1 MKPGKGFETVNA
13 RIVKLF
19 AFIGVCFAVL
29 VGFTSWWTVID
40 ANNLKNQRVNKRPL
54 FKAQKIERGRILAA
68 DGTVIAR
75 SVPKGSGASLRFV
88 REYPEGGTYGHPIGY
103 SFIEFGNSEF
113 EAYHNS
119 ELVGDENE
127 FASAFDELRGRDPVG
142 NQVVTSI
149 DPEAQQTAFDMLGG
163 QPGAVV
169 AIEPSTGAIKTL
181 VSEPPFDPNSVP
193 TDFAALNKDPAAPM
207 LNRVTQGQYPPG
219 STFKLVTAAA
229 ALDSG
234 AISLDDTIN
243 SPATIDIQG
252 NPLANADNSDYG
264 DIDVTTALTA
274 SVNTYFAQLGEKVGT
289 GTLEEYMTR
298 FGFNSKPQLDLPSD
312 QMSVSGVFDG
322 GRLLTGTDAVD
333 VGRLAIGQER
343 LLATPVQMAE
353 VVAAIANGGDLMRP
367 QIWSEVRDP
376 EGRTIKTMDP
386 EKQSDVISGE
396 TADQLTQAMT
406 DVVNEGTGTAAALAG
421 IDVAGKTGTAEIPD
435 VDRCDG
441 LPNQAWFVG
450 FAPADDPQ
458 IAVAATVE
466 CTDGQGGTVAAP
478 IAAAVMQSLLEE

>member
-1 MKPGKGFETVNA
+1 MNA

-19 AFIGVCFAVL
+19 VFIGISFAVL
-29 VGFTSWWTVID
+29 VGFTSYWTVYD
-40 ANNLKNQRVNKRPL
+40 ADNLKNERVNKRPL
-54 FKAQKIERGRILAA
+54 FKAQQIERGRILAA

-75 SVPKGSGASLRFV
+75 SVAKGSGASLRFV
-88 REYPEGGTYGHPIGY
+88 REYPEGSTYGHPIGY
-103 SFIEFGNSEF
+103 SFVQFGNSEF
-113 EAYHNS
+113 EAFHNS
-119 ELVGDENE
+119 ELVGDNNE
-127 FASAFDELRGRDPVG
+127 FASIFDELRGKDPIG
-142 NQVVTSI
+142 NDVLTSI
-149 DPEAQQTAFDMLGG
+149 DPEAQATAFSMLGDS
-163 QPGAVV
+163 PGAVV
-169 AIEPSTGAIKTL
+169 AIEPSTGAIKAMAS
-181 VSEPPFDPNSVP
+181 VPPFDPNLVP
-193 TDFAALNKDPAAPM
+193 TEFAALNEDPGSPM
-207 LNRVTQGQYPPG
+207 VNRVTQGQYPPG

-264 DIDVTTALTA
+264 DINVTTALTH
-274 SVNTYFAQLGEKVGT
+274 SVNTYFAQLGEKIGT
-289 GTLEEYMTR
+289 GTLEQYMDR
-298 FGFNSKPQLDLPSD
+298 FGFNAKPQLDLPD
-312 QMSVSGVFDG
+312 GQMSLSGVFSNG
-322 GRLLTGTDAVD
+322 KLLTGDDAMD

-343 LLATPVQMAE
+343 LLATPIQMAE
-353 VVAAIANGGDLMRP
+353 VAATIANGGDLMKP

-376 EGRTIKTMDP
+376 DGRTRKTRDP
-386 EKQSDVISGE
+386 EKQSDVISE
-396 TADQLTQAMT
+396 DTAAELTEAMK
-406 DVVNEGTGTAAALAG
+406 DVVNEGTGTAAALSG

-435 VDRCDG
+435 VERCGG

-478 IAAAVMQSLLEE
+478 IAAAVMETLLGSD

>member
-1 MKPGKGFETVNA
+1 MNS

-19 AFIGVCFAVL
+19 AFTVVMFAVL
-29 VGFTSWWTVID
+29 VGFTSYWTVFD
-40 ANNLKNQRVNKRPL
+40 SQNLKNERVNKRPL
-54 FKAQKIERGRILAA
+54 FAAQKIERGRILAS

-75 SVPKGSGASLRFV
+75 SIRKGSGASLRYV
-88 REYPEGGTYGHPIGY
+88 RDYPEGSTYGHPIGY
-103 SFIEFGNSEF
+103 SFIEYGNSEF
-113 EAYHNS
+113 EAFHNS
-119 ELVGDENE
+119 ELIGDDNE
-127 FASAFDELRGRDPVG
+127 FSTIFDELRGKDPVG
-142 NQVVTSI
+142 NDIKTSI
-149 DPEAQQTAFDMLGG
+149 DPDAQATAFSMLGDS
-163 QPGAVV
+163 PGAVV
-169 AIEPSTGAIKTL
+169 AIEPSTGAIKAM
-181 VSEPPFDPNSVP
+181 VSVPPFDPNTVP
-193 TDFAALNKDPAAPM
+193 TDFSALKQDPGSPM

-234 AISLDDTIN
+234 AITLDETIN

-252 NPLANADNSDYG
+252 NPLANSDNSDYG
-264 DIDVTTALTA
+264 DIDVTTALTF
-274 SVNTYFAQLGEKVGT
+274 SVNTYFAQLGEDIGS
-289 GTLEEYMTR
+289 GTLEEYMTK
-298 FGFNSKPQLDLPSD
+298 FGFNAKPELDLPD
-312 QMSVSGVFDG
+312 GQMSVSGVFDDG
-322 GRLLTGTDAVD
+322 ELVTGDDPID

-353 VVAAIANGGDLMRP
+353 VAATIANDGKLMRP

-376 EGRTIKTMDP
+376 DGRTVKEMDP
-386 EKQSDVISGE
+386 EVQSNVISEE
-396 TADQLTQAMT
+396 TANQLTEAMS
-406 DVVNEGTGTAAALAG
+406 DVVNEGTGTAAALSG

-435 VDRCDG
+435 VERCDG

-478 IAAAVMQSLLEE
+478 IAAAVMQTLLDG

>member
-1 MKPGKGFETVNA
+1 MNA
-13 RIVKLF
+13 RIIKLF
-19 AFIGVCFAVL
+19 AFTGVMFAVL
-29 VGFTSWWTVID
+29 VGFTSWWTVLD
-40 ANNLKNQRVNKRPL
+40 ANNLKNERVNKRPL
-54 FKAQKIERGRILAA
+54 FKAQQVERGRILAA

-75 SVPKGSGASLRFV
+75 SIRKGSGASLRYV
-88 REYPEGGTYGHPIGY
+88 REYPEGSTYGHPIGY

-113 EAYHNS
+113 EAFHNS

-127 FASAFDELRGRDPVG
+127 FSSIFDELRGKDPIG
-142 NQVVTSI
+142 NDVLTSI
-149 DPEAQQTAFDMLGG
+149 DPDAQATAFSMLGES
-163 QPGAVV
+163 PGAVV

-181 VSEPPFDPNSVP
+181 VSVPPFDPNTVP
-193 TDFAALNKDPAAPM
+193 TDFAALNEDPGSPM
-207 LNRVTQGQYPPG
+207 VNRVTQGQYPPG

-234 AISLDDTIN
+234 AISPDDTIN
-243 SPATIDIQG
+243 SPATVDIQG

-264 DIDVTTALTA
+264 DINVTTALTN

-289 GTLEEYMTR
+289 GTLEDYMSR
-298 FGFNSKPQLDLPSD
+298 FGFNAKPQLDLPGD

-322 GRLLTGTDAVD
+322 GSLLTGDDAMD

-353 VVAAIANGGDLMRP
+353 VAATIANGGDLMRP
-367 QIWSEVRDP
+367 QIWSEVRDAD
-376 EGRTIKTMDP
+376 GRTLKTMDP
-386 EKQSDVISGE
+386 EKQSDVISE
-396 TADQLTQAMT
+396 DTASELTEAMT
-406 DVVNEGTGTAAALAG
+406 DVVNEGTGTAAALSG

-435 VDRCDG
+435 VERCGG

-478 IAAAVMQSLLEE
+478 IAAAVMQALLQE

>member
-1 MKPGKGFETVNA
+1 MNA
-13 RIVKLF
+13 RIIKLF
-19 AFIGVCFAVL
+19 AFTGVMFAVL
-29 VGFTSWWTVID
+29 VGFTSWWTVLD
-40 ANNLKNQRVNKRPL
+40 ANNLKNERVNKRPL
-54 FKAQKIERGRILAA
+54 FKAQQVERGRILAA

-75 SVPKGSGASLRFV
+75 SIRKGSGASLRYV
-88 REYPEGGTYGHPIGY
+88 REYPEGSTYGHPIGY

-113 EAYHNS
+113 EAFHNS

-127 FASAFDELRGRDPVG
+127 FSSIFDELRGKDPIG
-142 NQVVTSI
+142 NDVLTSI
-149 DPEAQQTAFDMLGG
+149 DPDAQATAFSMLGES
-163 QPGAVV
+163 PGAVV

-181 VSEPPFDPNSVP
+181 VSVPPFDPNTVP
-193 TDFAALNKDPAAPM
+193 TDFAALNEDPGSPM
-207 LNRVTQGQYPPG
+207 VNRVTQGQYPPG

-234 AISLDDTIN
+234 AISPDDTIN
-243 SPATIDIQG
+243 SPATVDIQG

-264 DIDVTTALTA
+264 DINVTTALTN

-289 GTLEEYMTR
+289 GTLEDYMSR
-298 FGFNSKPQLDLPSD
+298 FGFNAKPQLDLPGD

-322 GRLLTGTDAVD
+322 GSLLTGDDAMD

-353 VVAAIANGGDLMRP
+353 VAATIANGGDLMRP
-367 QIWSEVRDP
+367 QIWSEVRDAD
-376 EGRTIKTMDP
+376 GRTLKTMDP
-386 EKQSDVISGE
+386 EKQSDVIAE
-396 TADQLTQAMT
+396 DTATELTEAMT
-406 DVVNEGTGTAAALAG
+406 DVVNEGTGTAAALSG

-435 VDRCDG
+435 VERCGG

-478 IAAAVMQSLLEE
+478 IAAAVMQALLQE